1 MRSKWM
7 RLVFGMLLSALLL
20 ASAGAEE
27 AKAEAA
33 KTKALEGAEIV
44 VDPGHGGQS
53 YSRSYTGG
61 TQGAVSKVKESEL
74 NLKVGLEL
82 AKLLEAEGAKVIIT
96 RVANHR
102 LSPEGSSNK
111 AELGARVNFFE
122 HYGPHF
128 FLSVHHNAGNAN
140 SKGHTAL
147 SKANAADPTLYV
159 AAAQC
164 VNDALEGVV
173 QGPKLK
179 LITEGDYHIL
189 RETNVPGTISE
200 AGFMTNTEFDEMSMA
215 PDFPKKEAEAICK
228 GAIKYWTENKAAL
241 VALREK
247 LAKER
252 EAKKVDPNS
261 YTANALNPGY
271 QERMKKLLAE
281 VAPEGKYDPAGI
293 SEYLIRFRK
302 SVVTDPAAKFD
313 VTGIYDGKTLSLKG
327 ETSDRKYHDELINVL
342 VAMKIYDISN
352 EITFPKTPKE
362 AVGGAN

>member
-1 MRSKWM
+1 
-7 RLVFGMLLSALLL
+7 
-20 ASAGAEE
+20 
-27 AKAEAA
+27 
-33 KTKALEGAEIV
+33 
-44 VDPGHGGQS
+44 
-53 YSRSYTGG
+53 
-61 TQGAVSKVKESEL
+61 
-74 NLKVGLEL
+74 
-82 AKLLEAEGAKVIIT
+82 
-96 RVANHR
+96 
-102 LSPEGSSNK
+102 
-111 AELGARVNFFE
+111 LGARVNFFE